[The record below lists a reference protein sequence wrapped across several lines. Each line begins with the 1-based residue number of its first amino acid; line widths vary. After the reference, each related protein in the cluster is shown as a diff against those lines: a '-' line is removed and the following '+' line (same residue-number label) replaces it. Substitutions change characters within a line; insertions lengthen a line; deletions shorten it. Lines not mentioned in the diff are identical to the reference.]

1 VACEGARAGRTA
13 RLAGGCISQP
23 ALKSKEARRIRE
35 KEAQIREGLLAARLY
50 QVKSPKAYKAPVENI
65 TCPDCI
71 SHAALSLR
79 EAPSPGMLRT
89 LAQVAPPTFVNLCFS
104 PLDG

>member
-1 VACEGARAGRTA
+1 VACERARAGRTA